1 MLVKFSEVGINEHFC
16 FADDDYGWIGDC
28 IKISPQRYALC
39 TTHKPVIVRTLY
51 ATRLCKVDNSCTCTE
66 PRPLTFNDLSIGSI
80 FQFSSTWSK
89 SADHKRIYDKVD
101 KLHYRKMFSWDK
113 IPIINTNIVVATPD
127 YVQYAQ

>member
-1 MLVKFSEVGINEHFC
+1 MIIPFKRVGINEQFTFVSQYPSLC
-16 FADDDYGWIGDC
+16 ISG
-28 IKISPQRYALC
+28 IKISTRKYAMDNGTIC
-39 TTHKPVIVRTLY
+39 TIGDSKFP
-51 ATRLCKVDNSCTCTE
+51 CKVDNSCTCTE

-80 FQFSSTWSK
+80 FQFSSTWDK

-113 IPIINTNIVVATPD
+113 TPVRSVQAIVATPD